1 MRLFKLNI
9 IKSYCRLIKMIK
21 IIYVLG
27 IIGLMEVLF
36 NDYSYFLIH
45 NDFSF
50 IVSVCY
56 YSDLEVNMKSILK
69 DNKGKSGVYR

>member
-1 MRLFKLNI
+1 
-9 IKSYCRLIKMIK
+9 MIK